1 MLAEAPVHPAIPA
14 SDLERATRFYRDIL
28 GLKVSMETEE
38 GIRFDCGGTQLFVY
52 PTRSAGQAA
61 HTLVAWRVTDL
72 DTEMAALRTRGV
84 TFEEYDL
91 PGLKTVDGVAEW
103 GGLRGAWFKDS
114 EGNILGVT
122 QMPSCSAATCSATPP
137 S

>member
-14 SDLERATRFYRDIL
+14 SDLQRAIRFYRGTL
-28 GLKVSMETEE
+28 GLKASTEAEE
-38 GIRFDCGGTQLFVY
+38 GVRFDCGGTQLFVY

-61 HTLVAWRVTDL
+61 HTLAAWRVTDL
-72 DTEMAALRTRGV
+72 DAEMAALRTRGV

-122 QMPSCSAATCSATPP
+122 EMRP
-137 S
+137 